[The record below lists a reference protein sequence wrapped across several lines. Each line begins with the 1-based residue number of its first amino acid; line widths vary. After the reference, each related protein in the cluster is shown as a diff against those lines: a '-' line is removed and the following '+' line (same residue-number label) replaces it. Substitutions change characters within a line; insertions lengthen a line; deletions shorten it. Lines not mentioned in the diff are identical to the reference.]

1 MSTRP
6 QDSIPPAADVLGT
19 IGTMY
24 VRLKIRYRATLTI
37 RDVAVG
43 VFRIWH
49 NYRRK
54 NTEGLPGVM
63 LMLWASCAVPF
74 GVYAIVQNFSIA
86 LQLQPQCFG
95 GLTLI
100 TWGQTLYYH
109 NKWRAWTA
117 TLTTIGMAAL
127 FAGTE
132 AVLIVTLRIP
142 YYKGVKWPMMLMA
155 ITASVMQCVGLL
167 LPYWE
172 LAKRNGRVI
181 GIDFWFLTIDY
192 SGAFFSLM
200 ALVAQ
205 HTFDVL
211 GSTMYIV
218 CMALETGIFLSQ
230 AIWLWRVR
238 HVRKEAKMEGK
249 TYDEYIAEHP
259 SKKLTRSESGAAVA
273 DVEAGHAASRETLVT
288 TEKPTCIDGATT
300 TGHNKSKTTLVATEA
315 YCGQAKTEES
325 NRTTDTSAP
334 LTIACPEKAAMPA
347 RRDSGPG
354 A

>member
-1 MSTRP
+1 MSTKP
-6 QDSIPPAADVLGT
+6 QESVPPAADVLGT
-19 IGTMY
+19 IGTICWC
-24 VRLKIRYRATLTI
+24 VQVIPQ
-37 RDVAVG
+37 
-43 VFRIWH
+43 IWR
-49 NYRRK
+49 NYRCK
-54 NTEGLPGVM
+54 NTDGLPGVM

-74 GVYAIVQNFSIA
+74 GVYAIVQNFSIS

-109 NKWRAWTA
+109 RKWSAWTA
-117 TLTTIGMAAL
+117 TMTTIGMAVL

-142 YYKGVKWPMMLMA
+142 YYKGVEWPMMLMA
-155 ITASVMQCVGLL
+155 ITASVMQSVGLL

-192 SGAFFSLM
+192 AGAFFSLM

-211 GSTMYIV
+211 GSTMYTV

-238 HVRKEAKMEGK
+238 HVRREAKKVGK
-249 TYDEYIAEHP
+249 TYDEYVAENP
-259 SKKLTRSESGAAVA
+259 SKKLPRSRLDRSMA
-273 DVEAGHAASRETLVT
+273 DTEAGHAVSRDTLPITEEPTRVDNRSSVDHNAS
-288 TEKPTCIDGATT
+288 
-300 TGHNKSKTTLVATEA
+300 NTTLVSPEA
-315 YCGQAKTEES
+315 
-325 NRTTDTSAP
+325 DTSNAEEKSTNPVAAP
-334 LTIACPEKAAMPA
+334 EAEPSIKCPEKAAIIT
-347 RRDSGPG
+347 R
-354 A
+354 